1 MCTSATAGPS
11 RRRRRP
17 THCLQRT
24 HAVWLPLLPY
34 ILVCTVSCN
43 AQVSSENSCNDSMTA
58 MQNAVRLKSSI
69 TMMTI
74 LPCSYLDQFEWRKTA
89 ILRTEGVLA
98 QSQRICSWVAGDMP
112 FQKAY
117 TESGWP
123 GISNSC
129 RKTRVCYAAEGK
141 QGYDDDTAG

>member
-11 RRRRRP
+11 RRSRRP
-17 THCLQRT
+17 SHSLRRT
-24 HAVWLPLLPY
+24 HAVWLAELPY
-34 ILVCTVSCN
+34 ILVCTVLCN
-43 AQVSSENSCNDSMTA
+43 VQVSSEFSCNDSMTA
-58 MQNAVRLKSSI
+58 MPNAVRLKTS
-69 TMMTI
+69 TTKRTI

-98 QSQRICSWVAGDMP
+98 QSQRICSWVSGDMP

-117 TESGWP
+117 TESGLP
-123 GISNSC
+123 GISRSC

-141 QGYDDDTAG
+141 QGYDTTAG